1 MKLIRPKFW
10 NEKRNILSFLLLPFA
25 KIYQFFFYLKYKT
38 TNPKK
43 FEIPILCIGNIYL
56 GGTGK
61 TPLSIEI
68 SKELKKRRLKP
79 VIIKKFYR
87 NQFDEQ
93 EMIKYHNQDLIQKKT
108 RGDSILQAI
117 KNKFNYAILD
127 DGFQDFSIFKSFVI
141 ICFNSKQLIGNN
153 FIIPAGPLRE
163 KIESIKRANIIV
175 INGEKNNDFESQI
188 LNINNNLKI
197 FYTEYVPLN
206 IEFFKKKKL
215 LAFSGIG
222 ENKNFFD
229 LLKKEGLNIVKEIS
243 FPDHYKFSNKDIKKI
258 LSIASK
264 NNLEVITTEKDYFRL
279 KKLSNFNFKYLKL
292 DLKIKDRDNFFN
304 LLIHQTLK

>member
-1 MKLIRPKFW
+1 M
-10 NEKRNILSFLLLPFA
+10 
-25 KIYQFFFYLKYKT
+25 
-38 TNPKK
+38 
-43 FEIPILCIGNIYL
+43 
-56 GGTGK
+56 
-61 TPLSIEI
+61 
-68 SKELKKRRLKP
+68 
-79 VIIKKFYR
+79 
-87 NQFDEQ
+87 
-93 EMIKYHNQDLIQKKT
+93 
-108 RGDSILQAI
+108 QAI

-229 LLKKEGLNIVKEIS
+229 LLKKEGLNIVQEIS

-258 LSIASK
+258 VSIASK
-264 NNLEVITTEKDYFRL
+264 NNLEVITTEKDYFRI
-279 KKLSNFNFKYLKL
+279 KKLLNFNFEFLKL

>member
-1 MKLIRPKFW
+1 MYWKY
-10 NEKRNILSFLLLPFA
+10 LSRWHW
-25 KIYQFFFYLKYKT
+25 
-38 TNPKK
+38 
-43 FEIPILCIGNIYL
+43 
-56 GGTGK
+56 K

-117 KNKFNYAILD
+117 KDKFNYAILD

-175 INGEKNNDFESQI
+175 INGEKNKDLESQI
-188 LNINNNLKI
+188 LNINKNLKI

-206 IEFFKKKKL
+206 IEFLRKKNYWL
-215 LAFSGIG
+215 SGIG
-222 ENKNFFD
+222 ENK
-229 LLKKEGLNIVKEIS
+229 I
-243 FPDHYKFSNKDIKKI
+243 FST
-258 LSIASK
+258 S
-264 NNLEVITTEKDYFRL
+264 
-279 KKLSNFNFKYLKL
+279 
-292 DLKIKDRDNFFN
+292 
-304 LLIHQTLK
+304 